1 MHQIVSW
8 YAVPRVKQVGAS
20 HIFSVANVALDVRR
34 YFGIITPFFF
44 LDKKL
49 KTFLI
54 FWKVIKNFIFFFDKI
69 IKILIQR

>member
-44 LDKKL
+44 FFLDKKL

-54 FWKVIKNFIFFFDKI
+54 FWKVIKNFIFFLTK
-69 IKILIQR
+69 L